1 ERGRYLVEGPL
12 GCFVCHGE
20 RDWNALGAPPLADRK
35 GSGRV
40 LEGVMIN
47 GVAAGGRRVPP
58 NITPDPETGAGN
70 WTDDMFARAIREGIG
85 HDGRALAVMPWRRFR
100 NLSDEDLASVISYVR
115 SIPAIRNVLPERILT
130 EEQSQRLNPEPLSQ
144 PVPEPDLSTPAK
156 RGQYLVTLA
165 GCAGCHTPRR
175 GIEPITGL
183 EFGGGNVFNGKL
195 GEAASANITR
205 DPSGISYYDESLFI
219 QSIRSGRVKA
229 RKLSAFMPWVFFR
242 NMTDE
247 DLSGVFAY
255 LRTLKPVHHLVDNT
269 EPPAYC
275 ELCGHKHGFGE
286 RNQRDGPENP

>member
-1 ERGRYLVEGPL
+1 SLKLEETNWAFVLTFVLMSSAAATGCGSRKAALASAPNEIASTNGFRARPLTNITFERTPARLERGRYLVEGPL

-20 RDWNALGAPPLADRK
+20 RDWNALGAPPLADPK

-165 GCAGCHTPRR
+165 GCAGCP
-175 GIEPITGL
+175 
-183 EFGGGNVFNGKL
+183 
-195 GEAASANITR
+195 
-205 DPSGISYYDESLFI
+205 
-219 QSIRSGRVKA
+219 
-229 RKLSAFMPWVFFR
+229 
-242 NMTDE
+242 
-247 DLSGVFAY
+247 
-255 LRTLKPVHHLVDNT
+255 
-269 EPPAYC
+269 
-275 ELCGHKHGFGE
+275 
-286 RNQRDGPENP
+286 